1 MPRMSLPA
9 AALAVLV
16 AAWSAQPSHADSG
29 RSVRK
34 PQNVAPAVQQP
45 AAPQAAA
52 PQAQSTETSTSKPRF
67 FNPLAKLKQLTS
79 GESKSK
85 PAPKTS
91 QIEQVSHEVSHPANS
106 PKPKESTSQGANKV
120 KTAAYKDEPQLALQA
135 PEKAPADQPAA
146 PVAPPRALPAPV
158 RAVPGMTGP
167 AVLRPAAQQP
177 SMAPLPGYNNA
188 PGVAVVP
195 GYPYLHAPLN
205 TTPVPNVPYQVGS
218 TMITNQAFAPQEM
231 LYAHKY
237 RAMYPPY
244 YYKVRGH
251 WMVTPWGVWS
261 NDHWE
266 LQGTEV
272 KVNYRSNY
280 SPFSMFHPPHYK

>member
-16 AAWSAQPSHADSG
+16 AAWSAQSTLADSG

-34 PQNVAPAVQQP
+34 PQNVTPAVEQSAGQ
-45 AAPQAAA
+45 AAQQAAA
-52 PQAQSTETSTSKPRF
+52 PQAAPARPSDASTSKPRF

-79 GESKSK
+79 GEKSK
-85 PAPKTS
+85 PAPHAS
-91 QIEQVSHEVSHPANS
+91 QIQQAGHEGSHPGNS
-106 PKPKESTSQGANKV
+106 PKSAEATAEGSNKIS
-120 KTAAYKDEPQLALQA
+120 TAAYKDEP
-135 PEKAPADQPAA
+135 KAQEAAPAA
-146 PVAPPRALPAPV
+146 PVAPPRALPAPH
-158 RAVPGMTGP
+158 AVPGLTGP
-167 AVLRPAAQQP
+167 AVARPASQQP

-195 GYPYLHAPLN
+195 GYPYLNAPLN

-218 TMITNQAFAPQEM
+218 SMITNQAFAPQEM

-280 SPFSMFHPPHYK
+280 SPFSLFTPPHYK

>member
-1 MPRMSLPA
+1 MSLPA

-16 AAWSAQPSHADSG
+16 AAWSAQPSQAESG

-34 PQNVAPAVQQP
+34 PQNVTPAAQQSAAPATE
-45 AAPQAAA
+45 
-52 PQAQSTETSTSKPRF
+52 AQSPAPATSKPRF
-67 FNPLAKLKQLTS
+67 FNPLAKLKQLTG

-85 PAPKTS
+85 PAPQAS
-91 QIEQVSHEVSHPANS
+91 QIQQVGHEATHPGKS
-106 PKPKESTSQGANKV
+106 PKSPATTAEGANKIS
-120 KTAAYKDEPQLALQA
+120 TAAYKDEPKAQDA
-135 PEKAPADQPAA
+135 APAVAA
-146 PVAPPRALPAPV
+146 PVVAAPPRALPAPH
-158 RAVPGMTGP
+158 AVPGLTGP
-167 AVLRPAAQQP
+167 AVARPASQQP

-195 GYPYLHAPLN
+195 GYPYLNAPLN

-251 WMVTPWGVWS
+251 WIVTPWGVQS

-272 KVNYRSNY
+272 KVNYRSSY
-280 SPFSMFHPPHYK
+280 SPFSMFTPPHYK

>member
-16 AAWSAQPSHADSG
+16 AAWSAQPANADSG

-34 PQNVAPAVQQP
+34 SQNTKPVVEQP
-45 AAPQAAA
+45 AETAAPRAAA
-52 PQAQSTETSTSKPRF
+52 PKAQSGETASSKPRF
-67 FNPLAKLKQLTS
+67 FNPLAKLRQLAT

-85 PAPKTS
+85 
-91 QIEQVSHEVSHPANS
+91 QIQQVSHEAPSASKAEAKTTAQADKVS
-106 PKPKESTSQGANKV
+106 
-120 KTAAYKDEPQLALQA
+120 TAAYKDEPQLAQQDA
-135 PEKAPADQPAA
+135 AEAPAETPAA
-146 PVAPPRALPAPV
+146 KTLPAP
-158 RAVPGMTGP
+158 RTMAVPPARVMPGMTGP
-167 AVLRPAAQQP
+167 VSAVPAVHP
-177 SMAPLPGYNNA
+177 SAHPAYAPLPGHNNA
-188 PGVAVVP
+188 PGYAVIP
-195 GYPYLHAPLN
+195 GYPYLNAPLN

-218 TMITNQAFAPQEM
+218 TMITNQALYPQEM

-280 SPFSMFHPPHYK
+280 SPFSMFTPPHYK

>member
-16 AAWSAQPSHADSG
+16 AAWSAQPSQAESG

-34 PQNVAPAVQQP
+34 PQNVTPAAQP
-45 AAPQAAA
+45 SAAPQAVAA
-52 PQAQSTETSTSKPRF
+52 PAQSTQASTSKPRF
-67 FNPLAKLKQLTS
+67 FNPLAKLKQLAG
-79 GESKSK
+79 GESK
-85 PAPKTS
+85 PAPKASTV
-91 QIEQVSHEVSHPANS
+91 QQVGHEASHPGND
-106 PKPKESTSQGANKV
+106 PKAAAESQNKI
-120 KTAAYKDEPQLALQA
+120 KTAAYKDEPQLALQT
-135 PEKAPADQPAA
+135 PEAKAAPADQPAA
-146 PVAPPRALPAPV
+146 PVAPPRALPAPQRV
-158 RAVPGMTGP
+158 APGMTAP
-167 AVLRPAAQQP
+167 IAARPASQQP

-195 GYPYLHAPLN
+195 GYPYLNAPLN

-272 KVNYRSNY
+272 KVNYRSSY
-280 SPFSMFHPPHYK
+280 SPFSMFTPPHYK